1 MAIQFSSVS
10 GGGYAT
16 MRSMPTAEQLQQ
28 KSQQLFSQLDQS
40 NKGYLEQSDF
50 DSLLSGLNDS
60 AASDS
65 SADLFAALD
74 SDSDGKLTSAE
85 FSDQA
90 SQLMYNAQGKM
101 PPPPSGG
108 PQGQQ
113 DSGKTADELSAMLEQ
128 ADSDDPMAAML
139 QNLVDNFDEADSNS
153 DGKVTMD
160 EARAYQETQDT
171 SSAQMTPPPP
181 PPGGMQGQ
189 EDTGKTADELS
200 AMLEETDSS
209 DPMASMLQSLI
220 DNFDAADADG
230 DGKVTMQEA
239 KAYQESQ
246 QSDSTASTSS
256 TTETQS
262 TESDSMGQLLQRTL
276 QQLMKTYG
284 SVAQQSGNESA
295 LQLTA

>member
-60 AASDS
+60 AVSDS

-74 SDSDGKLTSAE
+74 SDSDGKLTSTE
-85 FSDQA
+85 FSEQA
-90 SQLMYNAQGKM
+90 SQLMYNAQGQM
-101 PPPPSGG
+101 PPPPPRGG
-108 PQGQQ
+108 MPSQQ

-128 ADSDDPMAAML
+128 
-139 QNLVDNFDEADSNS
+139 
-153 DGKVTMD
+153 
-160 EARAYQETQDT
+160 
-171 SSAQMTPPPP
+171 
-181 PPGGMQGQ
+181 
-189 EDTGKTADELS
+189 
-200 AMLEETDSS
+200 TDSS
-209 DPMASMLQSLI
+209 DPMSGMLQSLI

-246 QSDSTASTSS
+246 QSDTAASTSS
-256 TTETQS
+256 ATAETQS
-262 TESDSMGQLLQRTL
+262 TESDPMGQLLQRTL

-284 SVAQQSGNESA
+284 SVAQPSGNESA